1 MIKKL
6 MESYRG
12 KRKNENDNIKKD
24 SKRLKSTILNSTNFN
39 NKIPKGSRVYLKLP
53 YEVLSK
59 VFQQLPYHDLYNCIK
74 TCKRWY
80 GCITNN
86 KSLWRD
92 INLSNCRLYTSNTI
106 QLIAKRSQNMLRSL
120 DLSNC
125 SAISDNALRPLL
137 LYRCNGIESFKLSYN
152 TRVTFN
158 GIINLLKIIGLNL
171 TNLSLSKTQVNDR
184 VIENIF
190 ISCPKLQYLD
200 LSECGNLT
208 SDCFKS
214 VYNKKKEISNIKGL
228 RLQNL
233 PSITNKTLNYCA
245 ALFPSLELLDI
256 LNCNGVSKR
265 GLISIGFFIEL
276 KELNITGT
284 SMTIPENVSL
294 EDSFLLLFEKCQKME
309 KISMKRFVNLSDVTI
324 DIMSGFCSNLREIDI
339 GFAVNI
345 TDRSLDLLSNI
356 LKYTLTTL
364 NICSCPSI
372 TNEGLLYLFNRCEKL
387 ANLDISDNPNIS
399 DYLFKSFNNPKLP
412 LVNINAS
419 NCGNI
424 TGNGLNILIEK
435 IIDTIA
441 FINSI
446 HN

>member
-1 MIKKL
+1 M
-6 MESYRG
+6 
-12 KRKNENDNIKKD
+12 
-24 SKRLKSTILNSTNFN
+24 NS
-39 NKIPKGSRVYLKLP
+39 
-53 YEVLSK
+53 
-59 VFQQLPYHDLYNCIK
+59 
-74 TCKRWY
+74 
-80 GCITNN
+80 
-86 KSLWRD
+86 
-92 INLSNCRLYTSNTI
+92 
-106 QLIAKRSQNMLRSL
+106 
-120 DLSNC
+120 
-125 SAISDNALRPLL
+125 
-137 LYRCNGIESFKLSYN
+137 
-152 TRVTFN
+152 
-158 GIINLLKIIGLNL
+158 LLKIIGLNL
-171 TNLSLSKTQVNDR
+171 TNLSLPKTQVNDR
-184 VIENIF
+184 VLENIF

-208 SDCFKS
+208 SNCFKS
-214 VYNKKKEISNIKGL
+214 VYNKKKEIRNIKGL

-233 PSITNKTLNYCA
+233 PSITNKTLNTCA

-256 LNCNGVSKR
+256 LNCSGVSKL
-265 GLISIGFFIEL
+265 GLISIGFFVEL

-284 SMTIPENVSL
+284 SMIIPENVSL

-345 TDRSLDLLSNI
+345 TDRSLDLLSNA

-372 TNEGLLYLFNRCEKL
+372 TNQGLLYLFNRCEKL

-399 DYLFKSFNNPKLP
+399 DFLFKSFNNSKLP

-441 FINSI
+441 FINIDYCNISNATLNFI
-446 HN
+446 YRKFPQIKFSSKLEKFY